1 MGAGPNHNALGFPR
15 PVRQK
20 GPRMQ
25 FRRPFL
31 AIAITSLLALGGV
44 AGVMAQ
50 APGNGASAV
59 PIDASGSFEVSGV
72 TVDVSGKDADTARL
86 GGWRIAQRKGWA
98 ILARRLTGKESS
110 LSDSTLDSL
119 VTGIVVER
127 EQIGPKRYIA
137 KLGVLFDRNRAGQ
150 MLGVSVALTRSPPML
165 LVPLQFSGGAGQVF
179 ERETA
184 WSRAW
189 NRFRAG
195 GSTIDY
201 VRLRGTGP
209 DSLLINA
216 GQTLRRGRNWWR
228 TVLDQYGASDVLVAE
243 VQLRRDYPGGPIVGI
258 FSAMHGPDRRP
269 VTSFALRV
277 DNGDAIDTLLDAGIQ
292 RMDTAYQQALS
303 SGALRTDSLLA
314 TRPPSP
320 EAAEEATAEEAMPTP
335 TPTAEAAATT
345 NLTVQ
350 IDTPTAASL
359 TASESA
365 VRGMPGMRSA
375 NTTSLALGGIS
386 VMRVSYDGSQASLR
400 AALEARGWSVQEGP
414 GVLRIR
420 RGGPAPAATP
430 SPQATATPRSGPTP
444 RATATPRGQ

>member
-1 MGAGPNHNALGFPR
+1 
-15 PVRQK
+15 
-20 GPRMQ
+20 MQ
-25 FRRPFL
+25 LRRPFL
-31 AIAITSLLALGGV
+31 AIAIASLLALGGI

-50 APGNGASAV
+50 APGNGATAVPV

-72 TVDVSGKDADTARL
+72 AVDVSGKDADTARM
-86 GGWRIAQRKGWA
+86 GGWRIAQRKGWDM
-98 ILARRLTGKESS
+98 LSKRLTGKGSS

-127 EQIGPKRYIA
+127 EQIGPARYIA

-165 LVPLQFSGGAGQVF
+165 LVPLQFSGGVGQVF

-184 WSRAW
+184 WTRAW

-258 FSAMHGPDRRP
+258 FSASHGPDRRP

-292 RMDTAYQQALS
+292 RMDTAYQQALA
-303 SGALRTDSLLA
+303 SGALHTDSLLA
-314 TRPPSP
+314 TRPPSAQ
-320 EAAEEATAEEAMPTP
+320 AAEEAVAEEATPTP
-335 TPTAEAAATT
+335 TPTAEAVAATT

-350 IDTPTAASL
+350 IETPSAASL
-359 TASESA
+359 TASEAA
-365 VRGMPGMRSA
+365 VRGVPGMRAA

-420 RGGPAPAATP
+420 RGGGATPAAAP
-430 SPQATATPRSGPTP
+430 SPQATATPRTGPTP

>member
-1 MGAGPNHNALGFPR
+1 
-15 PVRQK
+15 
-20 GPRMQ
+20 MQ

-31 AIAITSLLALGGV
+31 AIAIASVLALGGV

-50 APGNGASAV
+50 GPGNTATAV
-59 PIDASGSFEVSGV
+59 PIDASGSFEVSGIA
-72 TVDVSGKDADTARL
+72 VDVSGKDADAARL
-86 GGWRIAQRKGWA
+86 GGWRIAQRKGWSM
-98 ILARRLTGKESS
+98 LSKRLTGKEAG

-165 LVPLQFSGGAGQVF
+165 LVPLQFSGGVGQVF

-184 WSRAW
+184 WARAW

-209 DSLLINA
+209 DSLLVNA

-228 TVLDQYGASDVLVAE
+228 TILDQYGASDVLVAE
-243 VQLRRDYPGGPIVGI
+243 VQLRRDYPGGPIIGI
-258 FSAMHGPDRRP
+258 FSASHGPDRHP

-292 RMDTAYQQALS
+292 RIDTAYQQALA

-314 TRPPSP
+314 TRPPS
-320 EAAEEATAEEAMPTP
+320 AQAEEAATDEEATPTP
-335 TPTAEAAATT
+335 TPTAEAIAAS

-350 IDTPTAASL
+350 VETPTAAAL

-365 VRGMPGMRSA
+365 IRGVPGIRSA

-386 VMRVSYDGSQASLR
+386 VMRVAYDGSQASLR

-420 RGGPAPAATP
+420 RGGAAAPSAPP
-430 SPQATATPRSGPTP
+430 SPQASPTPRASATPRASPTPRTGPTP
-444 RATATPRGQ
+444 RPTATPRGQ

>member
-1 MGAGPNHNALGFPR
+1 
-15 PVRQK
+15 
-20 GPRMQ
+20 
-25 FRRPFL
+25 
-31 AIAITSLLALGGV
+31 
-44 AGVMAQ
+44 
-50 APGNGASAV
+50 
-59 PIDASGSFEVSGV
+59 
-72 TVDVSGKDADTARL
+72 
-86 GGWRIAQRKGWA
+86 
-98 ILARRLTGKESS
+98 
-110 LSDSTLDSL
+110 
-119 VTGIVVER
+119 
-127 EQIGPKRYIA
+127 
-137 KLGVLFDRNRAGQ
+137 
-150 MLGVSVALTRSPPML
+150 ML
-165 LVPLQFSGGAGQVF
+165 LVPLQFSGGVGQVF

-184 WSRAW
+184 WTRAW

-258 FSAMHGPDRRP
+258 FSASHGPDRRP
-269 VTSFALRV
+269 VASFALRV

-292 RMDTAYQQALS
+292 RMDTAYQQALA
-303 SGALRTDSLLA
+303 SGVLRTDSLLA
-314 TRPPSP
+314 ARPPSAQ
-320 EAAEEATAEEAMPTP
+320 AAEEAVTEEATPTP
-335 TPTAEAAATT
+335 TPTAEAVATTT

-350 IDTPTAASL
+350 IETPTAASL

-365 VRGMPGMRSA
+365 VRGVPGMRSA

-400 AALEARGWSVQEGP
+400 SALEARGWSVQEGP

-420 RGGPAPAATP
+420 RGGGAVPGASPAPK
-430 SPQATATPRSGPTP
+430 ATATPQTGPTP

>member
-1 MGAGPNHNALGFPR
+1 MHL
-15 PVRQK
+15 
-20 GPRMQ
+20 
-25 FRRPFL
+25 RRPFL
-31 AIAITSLLALGGV
+31 AIAIASVLAVGGV

-50 APGNGASAV
+50 GPGNGASAV
-59 PIDASGSFEVSGV
+59 PVDASGSFEVSGV
-72 TVDVSGKDADTARL
+72 AVDVSGKDADTARL
-86 GGWRIAQRKGWA
+86 GGWRIAQRKGWDM
-98 ILARRLTGKESS
+98 LAKRLTGKGSS

-127 EQIGPKRYIA
+127 EQIGPTRYIA
-137 KLGVLFDRNRAGQ
+137 RLGVLFDRGRAGQ
-150 MLGVSVALTRSPPML
+150 MLGVSVAVTHSSPML
-165 LVPLQFSGGAGQVF
+165 LVPLQFSGGVGQVF

-184 WSRAW
+184 WARAW

-195 GSTIDY
+195 GSAIDY

-258 FSAMHGPDRRP
+258 FSASHGPDRRP
-269 VTSFALRV
+269 VISFALRV

-292 RMDTAYQQALS
+292 RMDTAYQHALA

-320 EAAEEATAEEAMPTP
+320 EAEEEAAAEEASPTP
-335 TPTAEAAATT
+335 TPFAEAAAATT

-350 IDTPTAASL
+350 IETPTATAL
-359 TASESA
+359 TSSESA
-365 VRGMPGMRSA
+365 VRGVPGMRSA

-386 VMRVSYDGSQASLR
+386 VMRVSYDGSQAGLR
-400 AALEARGWSVQEGP
+400 SALEARGWTVQEGP

-420 RGGPAPAATP
+420 KGGAAPGASP
-430 SPQATATPRSGPTP
+430 SPQGTATPRAGPTP

>member
-1 MGAGPNHNALGFPR
+1 
-15 PVRQK
+15 
-20 GPRMQ
+20 MQ
-25 FRRPFL
+25 LRRPFL
-31 AIAITSLLALGGV
+31 AIGIASALALGGV
-44 AGVMAQ
+44 ATVLAQ

-59 PIDASGSFEVSGV
+59 PVDASGSFEVSGV
-72 TVDVSGKDADTARL
+72 AVDVKGKDADTARL
-86 GGWRIAQRKGWA
+86 GGWRIAQRKGWDM
-98 ILARRLTGKESS
+98 LSKRLTGKGSS

-127 EQIGPKRYIA
+127 EQIGPTRYIA
-137 KLGVLFDRNRAGQ
+137 RLGVLFDRGRAGQ
-150 MLGVSVALTRSPPML
+150 LLGVSIAMTRSPPML
-165 LVPLQFSGGAGQVF
+165 LVPLQFSGGVGQVF

-209 DSLLINA
+209 DSLLVNA

-258 FSAMHGPDRRP
+258 FSASHGPDRRP
-269 VTSFALRV
+269 VTSFALRI
-277 DNGDAIDTLLDAGIQ
+277 DNGDAIDTLLDTGIQ
-292 RMDTAYQQALS
+292 RMDQAYQAALA

-314 TRPPSP
+314 TRPPS
-320 EAAEEATAEEAMPTP
+320 AQAEEAATEEEATP
-335 TPTAEAAATT
+335 TPVPSAEATAMST
-345 NLTVQ
+345 LTVQ
-350 IDTPTAASL
+350 IETPTAASL

-365 VRGMPGMRSA
+365 VRGVPGVRSA

-386 VMRVSYDGSQASLR
+386 VMRVAFDGTQASLR
-400 AALEARGWSVQEGP
+400 SALESRGWSVQEGP

-420 RGGPAPAATP
+420 RGGAQVPNATLT
-430 SPQATATPRSGPTP
+430 PQATPTPRAGPTP
-444 RATATPRGQ
+444 RATASPRGR